1 MQVHGLSRDVLEEYP
16 LGNDIK
22 AMSAAKWMSFLV
34 SASFFDQ
41 GWKYINRATSKSSR
55 KPELKE
61 LLGNVGVNIFG
72 KRPRGKGAC
81 WNLYTACELWVGW
94 RPGLSKQKIF
104 PQVTQSCYSNV
115 LLFPVLFPGWPGSFQ
130 MNADYSLT
138 INGTAGL
145 CTLGNRLFF
154 SWNDFPIDCPSSPG
168 VMGGRHI
175 QRGSPAI
182 MSSMEKVR
190 QRSVSRGIEKRPIVL
205 F

>member
-1 MQVHGLSRDVLEEYP
+1 MGKTITSLGSGCLLACGSVLRAVLRNAGPWSQSRCSWGISR

-34 SASFFDQ
+34 FASFFDR
-41 GWKYINRATSKSSR
+41 GWKYINGAMSKSSR

-104 PQVTQSCYSNV
+104 PQVTQSCHSNV
-115 LLFPVLFPGWPGSFQ
+115 LLFPVLFPG
-130 MNADYSLT
+130 
-138 INGTAGL
+138 
-145 CTLGNRLFF
+145 
-154 SWNDFPIDCPSSPG
+154 
-168 VMGGRHI
+168 
-175 QRGSPAI
+175 
-182 MSSMEKVR
+182 
-190 QRSVSRGIEKRPIVL
+190 
-205 F
+205 